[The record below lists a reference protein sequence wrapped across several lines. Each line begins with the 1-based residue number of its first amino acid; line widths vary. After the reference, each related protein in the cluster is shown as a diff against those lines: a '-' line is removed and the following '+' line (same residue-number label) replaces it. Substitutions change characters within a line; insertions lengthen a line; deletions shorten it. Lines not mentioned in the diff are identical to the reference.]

1 MPLIPT
7 YLQNF
12 QSVIDAFGYWPD
24 FHDSPVRHFR
34 VGDDLIKLEVEAWEM
49 TDEVD
54 DQGYFKLIKR
64 HTVGFEF
71 TDIVSTDLEQFIPEN
86 ILFELGFSTEEER
99 QGQGFF
105 GVTLD
110 SAMGSDLCGAF
121 RAKAGSVSFVR
132 SSEQQ
137 LDKANKAQHP
147 TASPPNY

>member
-1 MPLIPT
+1 
-7 YLQNF
+7 
-12 QSVIDAFGYWPD
+12 
-24 FHDSPVRHFR
+24 
-34 VGDDLIKLEVEAWEM
+34 M

-86 ILFELGFSTEEER
+86 ILFELEFSTEEER

-105 GVTLD
+105 RVALD

-121 RAKAGSVSFVR
+121 RARAGSVSFVR
-132 SSEQQ
+132 TSEPR

-147 TASPPNY
+147 TA